1 MSAFYDGRPRDRDRE
16 TEETDRETDRETGE
30 LTDRETDR
38 ETGERKRQ
46 TERQMRKPHLQHSY
60 LYKTCCIFHRSSLD
74 TRRSLLSEQAA
85 TVIEC
90 MLTRARPPRRLRL
103 FATAAITR
111 STACNSGNRL
121 RIFATAAITRSTACN
136 SGNRLR
142 LFATAA
148 KLEPDKAPEPPST
161 SPTNNDI
168 TTSRV
173 SIPTNTILV

>member
-1 MSAFYDGRPRDRDRE
+1 MSVFYDGRPRDRDRE

-38 ETGERKRQ
+38 ETGERKKQ

-85 TVIEC
+85 TVIEF

-103 FATAAITR
+103 
-111 STACNSGNRL
+111 
-121 RIFATAAITRSTACN
+121 FATAAITRSTACN